1 MVFYTSKLI
10 MLKIPLIIQ
19 MEGFLVPRQ
28 VSCVLYVDFVTF
40 SKHSISKDSEYKI
53 MEWAWM

>member
-1 MVFYTSKLI
+1 

-40 SKHSISKDSEYKI
+40 SKHSISKDSKYKI
-53 MEWAWM
+53 MEWALM